1 MQIFTVRE
9 ADIDPIGGDTAKQQV
24 NAISPLRLK
33 SDLPHQTGIN
43 PLASGKLNISVPDAL
58 NDRRCNL
65 GHHFKEYS
73 TEGSRNLEPRH
84 SHSPTKV
91 PPP

>member
-1 MQIFTVRE
+1 
-9 ADIDPIGGDTAKQQV
+9 
-24 NAISPLRLK
+24 
-33 SDLPHQTGIN
+33 
-43 PLASGKLNISVPDAL
+43 VPDAL